1 MRLSHSLLAAAVAST
16 LAGFGIMAPDSSVLA
31 AGSAGASLVQGTL
44 YKNPVALQLYS
55 FRESFK
61 TNGVPATLAKV
72 RSIGFTHVE
81 LAGTYGL
88 TREQF
93 KAELEKAGL
102 TAISMHTDIKALAS
116 PADSAKLLDDAKFYG
131 VKYIGN
137 AWFPHE
143 GSFDE
148 ADAKAAIAAFNA
160 AGRNSAAA
168 GLQFFYHAHG
178 FEFAPGTTMK
188 TLFDQIVAETDPKAV
203 KFQLDI
209 FWAHHGSAD
218 PVALLK
224 QYPDRFVLTHLK
236 DMKPGTK
243 KDWTGHAPDDT
254 SVALGKGEVDV
265 KGVVE
270 AARGTSVEWHIIEE
284 ESPEP
289 DKNVPA
295 GLAYLKSLTAGPK
308 G

>member
-1 MRLSHSLLAAAVAST
+1 MRLSHTLLAASAAVTVVVAGPVAPEAALSAAGAAVAQ
-16 LAGFGIMAPDSSVLA
+16 AG
-31 AGSAGASLVQGTL
+31 L
-44 YKNPVALQLYS
+44 YKNPIALQLYS
-55 FRESFK
+55 FRDAFK
-61 TNGVPATLAKV
+61 KDGVPATLAKV
-72 RSIGFTHVE
+72 KGMGFTHVE

-93 KAELEKAGL
+93 KAELGKAGL
-102 TAISMHTDIKALAS
+102 TPISMHTDIKVLAD
-116 PADSAKLLDDAKFYG
+116 PAASAKVLDDAKFFGLSY
-131 VKYIGN
+131 VGN

-143 GSFDE
+143 GTFDE

-160 AGRNSAAA
+160 AGKNVAAA
-168 GLQFFYHAHG
+168 GMQFFYHPHG
-178 FEFAPGTTMK
+178 FEFAPGTATR
-188 TLFDQIVAETDPKAV
+188 TLFDMVLAQTDPKTV
-203 KFQLDI
+203 KFELDI

-224 QYPDRFVLTHLK
+224 AHPDRFVLTHMK

-254 SVALGKGEVDV
+254 SVALGTGEVNV

-270 AARGTSVEWHIIEE
+270 AARNTGVQWHIIEE

-289 DKNVPA
+289 EKNVPA
-295 GLAYLKSLTAGPK
+295 GLAYLKSLAKGPK
-308 G
+308 

>member
-1 MRLSHSLLAAAVAST
+1 MRLNHSLLAAAVASA
-16 LAGFGIMAPDSSVLA
+16 LAGLGIVAADSPVSAAA
-31 AGSAGASLVQGTL
+31 AGAAAFVQGPL
-44 YKNPVALQLYS
+44 YKNPIALQLYS

-72 RSIGFTHVE
+72 KGMGFTHVE

-93 KAELEKAGL
+93 KAELAKAGL
-102 TAISMHTDIKALAS
+102 TPISMHSDIKELAS
-116 PADSAKLLDDAKFYG
+116 PASAAKLLDDAKFYG
-131 VKYIGN
+131 LKYIGN

-143 GSFDE
+143 GTFDE
-148 ADAKAAIAAFNA
+148 TDAKAAIEAFNA
-160 AGRNSAAA
+160 AGKHAAAA

-178 FEFAPGTTMK
+178 FEFAPGTAGR
-188 TLFDQIVAETDPKAV
+188 TLFDMIVAQTDPKAV
-203 KFQLDI
+203 KFELDI
-209 FWAHHGSAD
+209 FWAHHGSAN

-224 QYPDRFVLTHLK
+224 QYPDRFVLTHMK
-236 DMKPGTK
+236 DMKRGTK
-243 KDWTGHAPDDT
+243 KDFTGHAPDDS
-254 SVALGKGEVDV
+254 SVALGTGEVDV

-270 AARGTSVEWHIIEE
+270 AARGTAVEWHIIEE

-295 GLAYLKSLTAGPK
+295 GLAYLKSLAGGPRS
-308 G
+308 

>member
-1 MRLSHSLLAAAVAST
+1 MRLVQSLLLVAVASALVGLGT
-16 LAGFGIMAPDSSVLA
+16 MTSETSVAA
-31 AGSAGASLVQGTL
+31 AGAGLVQQGPL
-44 YKNPVALQLYS
+44 YKNPIALQLYS
-55 FRESFK
+55 FRDSFK
-61 TNGVPATLAKV
+61 ANGVPATLARIKGM
-72 RSIGFTHVE
+72 GFTHVE

-93 KAELEKAGL
+93 KAELGKAGL
-102 TAISMHTDIKALAS
+102 TPVSMHTDIKLLAS
-116 PADSAKLLDDAKFYG
+116 PTDSAALLADAKFYG
-131 VKYIGN
+131 VQYIGN

-143 GSFDE
+143 GTFDE

-160 AGRNSAAA
+160 AGKHAAAA
-168 GLQFFYHAHG
+168 GLQFFYHPHG
-178 FEFAPGTTMK
+178 FEFAPGTATR
-188 TLFDQIVAETDPKAV
+188 TLFDMVLAQTDPKAV
-203 KFQLDI
+203 KFELDI

-224 QYPDRFVLTHLK
+224 AHPDRFVLTHMK

-254 SVALGKGEVDV
+254 SVALGSGEVNV

-270 AARGTSVEWHIIEE
+270 AARGTAVQWHIIEE

-289 DKNVPA
+289 EKNVPA
-295 GLAYLKSLTAGPK
+295 GLAYLKSLAAGP
-308 G
+308 GR

>member
-1 MRLSHSLLAAAVAST
+1 MRLNQSLLAAAVASALVGLGAVT
-16 LAGFGIMAPDSSVLA
+16 PETPVSA
-31 AGSAGASLVQGTL
+31 ARLVQAPL
-44 YKNPVALQLYS
+44 YKNPIALQLYS

-72 RSIGFTHVE
+72 KAIGFTHVE

-116 PADSAKLLDDAKFYG
+116 PTDSAKLLDDAKFYG

-143 GSFDE
+143 GTFDE
-148 ADAKAAIAAFNA
+148 ADAKAAIVAFNA
-160 AGRNSAAA
+160 AGKNAAAA

-178 FEFAPGTTMK
+178 FEFAPGTTTR
-188 TLFDQIVAETDPKAV
+188 TLFDMIVAQTDPKAV

-224 QYPDRFVLTHLK
+224 QYPDRIVLTHLK

-254 SVALGKGEVDV
+254 SVALGTGEVNV

-270 AARGTSVEWHIIEE
+270 AARSTSVQWHIIEE

-295 GLAYLKSLTAGPK
+295 GLAYLKSLGGGPK
-308 G
+308 S

>member
-1 MRLSHSLLAAAVAST
+1 MRFSQSLLAAAVASALVGLGAVT
-16 LAGFGIMAPDSSVLA
+16 PETPVSA
-31 AGSAGASLVQGTL
+31 ARLVQAPL
-44 YKNPVALQLYS
+44 YKNPIALQLYS
-55 FRESFK
+55 FRDSFK

-72 RSIGFTHVE
+72 KAMGFTHVE

-102 TAISMHTDIKALAS
+102 TAISMHTDIKVLAS
-116 PADSAKLLDDAKFYG
+116 PTDSAKLLDDAKFYG

-143 GSFDE
+143 GTFDE
-148 ADAKAAIAAFNA
+148 ADAKAAIVAFNA
-160 AGRNSAAA
+160 AGKNAAAA

-178 FEFAPGTTMK
+178 FEFAPGTTTR
-188 TLFDQIVAETDPKAV
+188 TLFDMIVAQTDPKAV

-254 SVALGKGEVDV
+254 SVALGAGEVNV

-270 AARGTSVEWHIIEE
+270 AARSTGVQRHIIEE

-295 GLAYLKSLTAGPK
+295 GLAYLKSLAGGPK
-308 G
+308 S

>member
-1 MRLSHSLLAAAVAST
+1 MRLTHSLLAAAAAVV
-16 LAGFGIMAPDSSVLA
+16 LAGLGTVGPQPAV
-31 AGSAGASLVQGTL
+31 SASAASLAQAPL

-61 TNGVPATLAKV
+61 TEGVPKTLAKV
-72 RSIGFTHVE
+72 KAMGFSHVE

-93 KAELEKAGL
+93 KAELGKAGL
-102 TAISMHTDIKALAS
+102 TPISMHADIKALAG
-116 PADSAKLLDDAKFYG
+116 ADAATLLGDAKFFG

-143 GSFDE
+143 RPFDE
-148 ADAKAAIAAFNA
+148 ADARAAVTAFNA
-160 AGRNSAAA
+160 AGRNAAA
-168 GLQFFYHAHG
+168 EGLQFFYHPHG
-178 FEFAPGTTMK
+178 FEFAPGTATR
-188 TLFDQIVAETDPKAV
+188 TLFDMILAQTDPALV
-203 KFQLDI
+203 KFELDI

-224 QYPDRFVLTHLK
+224 AHPDRFVLTHLK

-243 KDWTGHAPDDT
+243 KDFTGSAPDET
-254 SVALGKGEVDV
+254 SVALGSGEVDV

-270 AARGTSVEWHIIEE
+270 AARASSVEWHIIEE
-284 ESPEP
+284 ESHEPER
-289 DKNVPA
+289 NVPA
-295 GLAYLKSLTAGPK
+295 GLAYLKSLAAGPRR
-308 G
+308 

>member
-1 MRLSHSLLAAAVAST
+1 MRLVQSLLVVAVASALVGLGT
-16 LAGFGIMAPDSSVLA
+16 MTPETSVAA
-31 AGSAGASLVQGTL
+31 AGAGLVQQGPL
-44 YKNPVALQLYS
+44 YKNPIALQLYS
-55 FRESFK
+55 IRDSFK
-61 TNGVPATLAKV
+61 ANGVPATLAKV
-72 RSIGFTHVE
+72 KGMGFTHVE

-93 KAELEKAGL
+93 KAELGKAGL
-102 TAISMHTDIKALAS
+102 TPVSMHTDIKLLAS
-116 PADSAKLLDDAKFYG
+116 PTDSAKLLDDAKFYG
-131 VKYIGN
+131 VQYIGN

-143 GSFDE
+143 GTFDE

-160 AGRNSAAA
+160 AGTHAAAA
-168 GLQFFYHAHG
+168 GLQFFYHPHG
-178 FEFAPGTTMK
+178 FEFAPGTATR
-188 TLFDQIVAETDPKAV
+188 TLFDMVLAQTDPKAV
-203 KFQLDI
+203 KFELDI

-224 QYPDRFVLTHLK
+224 AHPDRFVLTHMK

-254 SVALGKGEVDV
+254 SVALGSGEVNV

-270 AARGTSVEWHIIEE
+270 AARGTAVQWHIIEE

-295 GLAYLKSLTAGPK
+295 GLAYLKSLAAGP
-308 G
+308 GR

>member
-1 MRLSHSLLAAAVAST
+1 MRFSQSLLAAAVASALVGLGAIT
-16 LAGFGIMAPDSSVLA
+16 PETSVSA
-31 AGSAGASLVQGTL
+31 ARLVQAPL
-44 YKNPVALQLYS
+44 YKNPIALQLYS

-72 RSIGFTHVE
+72 KAIGFTHVE

-116 PADSAKLLDDAKFYG
+116 PTDSAKLLDDAKFYG

-143 GSFDE
+143 GTFDE
-148 ADAKAAIAAFNA
+148 ADAKAAIVAFNA
-160 AGRNSAAA
+160 AGKNAAAA

-178 FEFAPGTTMK
+178 FEFAPGTTTR
-188 TLFDQIVAETDPKAV
+188 TLFDMIVAQTDPKAV

-224 QYPDRFVLTHLK
+224 QDPYRIVLTHLK

-254 SVALGKGEVDV
+254 SVALGTGEVNV

-270 AARGTSVEWHIIEE
+270 AARSTGVQWHIIEE
-284 ESPEP
+284 ESLEPE
-289 DKNVPA
+289 KNVPA
-295 GLAYLKSLTAGPK
+295 GLAYLKSLASGPK
-308 G
+308 S

>member
-1 MRLSHSLLAAAVAST
+1 M
-16 LAGFGIMAPDSSVLA
+16 
-31 AGSAGASLVQGTL
+31 
-44 YKNPVALQLYS
+44 
-55 FRESFK
+55 
-61 TNGVPATLAKV
+61 
-72 RSIGFTHVE
+72 GFTHVE

-93 KAELEKAGL
+93 KAELGKAGL
-102 TAISMHTDIKALAS
+102 TPVSMHTDIKLLAS
-116 PADSAKLLDDAKFYG
+116 PTDSAALLADAKFYG
-131 VKYIGN
+131 VQYIGN

-143 GSFDE
+143 GTFDE

-160 AGRNSAAA
+160 AGKHAAAA
-168 GLQFFYHAHG
+168 GLQFFYHPHG
-178 FEFAPGTTMK
+178 FEFAPGTATR
-188 TLFDQIVAETDPKAV
+188 TLFDMVLAQTDPKAV
-203 KFQLDI
+203 KFELDI

-224 QYPDRFVLTHLK
+224 AHPDRFVLTHMK

-254 SVALGKGEVDV
+254 SVALGSGEVNV

-270 AARGTSVEWHIIEE
+270 AARGTAVQWHIIEE

-289 DKNVPA
+289 EKNVPA
-295 GLAYLKSLTAGPK
+295 GLAYLKSLAAGP
-308 G
+308 GR

>member
-1 MRLSHSLLAAAVAST
+1 MRLVQSLLVVAVASALVGLGT
-16 LAGFGIMAPDSSVLA
+16 MTPETSVAA
-31 AGSAGASLVQGTL
+31 AGAGLVQQGPL
-44 YKNPVALQLYS
+44 YKNPIALQLYS
-55 FRESFK
+55 FRDSFK
-61 TNGVPATLAKV
+61 ANGVPATLARIKGM
-72 RSIGFTHVE
+72 GFTHVE

-93 KAELEKAGL
+93 KAELGTAGL
-102 TAISMHTDIKALAS
+102 TPVSMHTDIKLLAS
-116 PADSAKLLDDAKFYG
+116 PTDSAALLADAKFYG
-131 VKYIGN
+131 VQYIGN

-143 GSFDE
+143 GTFDE

-160 AGRNSAAA
+160 AGKHAAAA
-168 GLQFFYHAHG
+168 GLQFFYHPHG
-178 FEFAPGTTMK
+178 FEFAPGTATR
-188 TLFDQIVAETDPKAV
+188 TLFDMVLAQTDPKAV
-203 KFQLDI
+203 KFELDI

-224 QYPDRFVLTHLK
+224 AHPDRFVLTHMK

-254 SVALGKGEVDV
+254 SVALGSGEVNV

-270 AARGTSVEWHIIEE
+270 AARGTAVQWHIIEE

-289 DKNVPA
+289 EKNVPA
-295 GLAYLKSLTAGPK
+295 GLAYLKSLAAGP
-308 G
+308 GR

>member
-1 MRLSHSLLAAAVAST
+1 MRLFHTLLAASAAAALVVAGSV
-16 LAGFGIMAPDSSVLA
+16 APEASLSA
-31 AGSAGASLVQGTL
+31 AGAALAQGGP
-44 YKNPVALQLYS
+44 YKNPIALQLYS

-72 RSIGFTHVE
+72 KGMGFTHVE

-93 KAELEKAGL
+93 KTELQKAGL
-102 TAISMHTDIKALAS
+102 TPISMHTDIKALAD
-116 PADSAKLLDDAKFYG
+116 PAASAKLLDDAKFFG
-131 VKYIGN
+131 LKYVGN

-143 GSFDE
+143 GTFDE

-160 AGRNSAAA
+160 AGKNVAAA
-168 GLQFFYHAHG
+168 GMQFFYHPHG
-178 FEFAPGTTMK
+178 FEFAPGTANR
-188 TLFDQIVAETDPKAV
+188 TLFDMVLAQTDPKAV
-203 KFQLDI
+203 KFELDI

-224 QYPDRFVLTHLK
+224 AHPDRFVLTHMK

-243 KDWTGHAPDDT
+243 KDFTGHAPDDT
-254 SVALGKGEVDV
+254 SVALGTGEVNV

-270 AARGTSVEWHIIEE
+270 AARNTSVQWHIIEE
-284 ESPEP
+284 ESHEPE
-289 DKNVPA
+289 KNVPA
-295 GLAYLKSLTAGPK
+295 GLAYLKSLAAGPR
-308 G
+308 

>member
-1 MRLSHSLLAAAVAST
+1 MRLVQSLLVVAVASALVGLGT
-16 LAGFGIMAPDSSVLA
+16 MTPETSVAA
-31 AGSAGASLVQGTL
+31 AGAGLVQQGPL
-44 YKNPVALQLYS
+44 YKNPIALQLYS
-55 FRESFK
+55 FRDSFK
-61 TNGVPATLAKV
+61 ANGVPATLAK
-72 RSIGFTHVE
+72 IKGMGFTHVE

-93 KAELEKAGL
+93 KAELGKAGL
-102 TAISMHTDIKALAS
+102 TPVSMHTDIKLLAS
-116 PADSAKLLDDAKFYG
+116 PTDSAKLLDDAKFYG
-131 VKYIGN
+131 VQYIGN

-143 GSFDE
+143 GTFDE

-160 AGRNSAAA
+160 AGKHAAAA
-168 GLQFFYHAHG
+168 GLQFFYHPHG
-178 FEFAPGTTMK
+178 FEFAPGTATR
-188 TLFDQIVAETDPKAV
+188 TLFDMVLAQTDPKAV
-203 KFQLDI
+203 KFELDI

-224 QYPDRFVLTHLK
+224 AHPDRFVLTHMK

-254 SVALGKGEVDV
+254 SVALGSGEVNV
-265 KGVVE
+265 KGVVD
-270 AARGTSVEWHIIEE
+270 AARGTSVQWHIIEE

-295 GLAYLKSLTAGPK
+295 GLAYLKSLAAGPRQ
-308 G
+308 